1 MNAADTTA
9 ERADPT
15 RLLTPGTRCLMR
27 VTDWGFLT
35 YWTLV
40 ALHLVPPRVLFA
52 DYHLA
57 SVAAWNWSFLPLD
70 LTASITGLIA
80 IRQPPERSMS
90 AERLA
95 AISLLITSVAGGMA
109 IAYWAMR
116 GQFNVLWWLPNLF
129 LLCWPLPSV
138 AKMGARPRR
147 VISGPPSQTEWRQRP
162 GGGCRTRV
170 ARHAG
175 VVFVNVGSVR
185 TDGLSTA
192 VQRGVHGGVH
202 VYSYPLSAG

>member
-1 MNAADTTA
+1 MNAAETTV
-9 ERADPT
+9 ERADPS
-15 RLLTPGTRCLMR
+15 RLLTPGIRRLMR
-27 VTDWGFLT
+27 VTDWGFVA

-80 IRQPPERSMS
+80 IRQPQERSMS

-95 AISLLITSVAGGMA
+95 AISLLLTSVAGGMA
-109 IAYWAMR
+109 IAYWAIR

-138 AKMGARPRR
+138 ARWAR
-147 VISGPPSQTEWRQRP
+147 G
-162 GGGCRTRV
+162 
-170 ARHAG
+170 
-175 VVFVNVGSVR
+175 
-185 TDGLSTA
+185 
-192 VQRGVHGGVH
+192 RGV
-202 VYSYPLSAG
+202 